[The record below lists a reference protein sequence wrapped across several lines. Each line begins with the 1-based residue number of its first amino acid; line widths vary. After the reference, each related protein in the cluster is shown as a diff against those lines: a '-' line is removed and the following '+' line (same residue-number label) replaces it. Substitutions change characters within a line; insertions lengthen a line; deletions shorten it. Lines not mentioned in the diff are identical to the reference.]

1 MSCPDCGWHDVRYH
15 RLLNGWLEVIC
26 GWCEAT
32 LTYIEVDY
40 ASA

>member
-1 MSCPDCGWHDVRYH
+1 MSCPDCGWQDVRYH
-15 RLLNGWLEVIC
+15 RLRNGWLEVIW
-26 GWCEAT
+26 GWCEGT